1 MINRFLSLYSWE
13 YSSPFH
19 NITELVNDMEWAPYV
34 SQTTSE
40 FFDSQSINKLWTREM
55 VESATRVNYGQDADK
70 IHALE
75 GMCSLATDGASSVKG
90 GNYQLFEEFVKRSN
104 ATVHFNTAVVPFSL
118 SSNYSTTLIIFL

>member
-1 MINRFLSLYSWE
+1 
-13 YSSPFH
+13 
-19 NITELVNDMEWAPYV
+19 
-34 SQTTSE
+34 
-40 FFDSQSINKLWTREM
+40 M

-104 ATVHFNTAVVPFSL
+104 ATVHFNTAVGSFSL